1 MHLPSLSGSAAHPAH
16 DPRGPFDGPVS
27 LSDVAERIGRVPIDG
42 SVREMRD
49 AYAWLMRGDALGTP
63 IPVGH
68 PARLGGIGGWVVPG
82 PDGATDAPRV
92 VWLHGGGYV
101 FGSPETHWR
110 PAAAFAAA
118 VGEPVFVPRYRFAP
132 EHLWPAPMVDALSVA
147 RAVLERGRGLALVGD
162 SAGGHL
168 TLVTALALARGGTP
182 ATAAAVFSPNADR
195 TGLSDTREANS
206 ETDAMN
212 NDEDDRRC
220 ASISTGPVD
229 LPDDDVT
236 LSPLVDDLSLL
247 PPLHVEV
254 GGTEVLLG
262 EGRLLHERGRAAGAE
277 VTLHVEPD
285 AFHMWQ
291 LWTPWL
297 SEADASLQRAAD
309 AVRARLPS
317 PARNPSSGAPNK
329 TGPPLQLP

>member
-1 MHLPSLSGSAAHPAH
+1 MDLASLTASAAHPAH
-16 DPRGPFDGPVS
+16 DPRGPFDGPVT
-27 LSDVAERIGRVPIDG
+27 LDDVAERIGRVPIDG
-42 SVREMRD
+42 SVQEMRD
-49 AYAWLMRGDALGTP
+49 AYAWLMRDDARGTP

-68 PARLGGIGGWVVPG
+68 PARVGGIGGWVVPG
-82 PDGATDAPRV
+82 PDGGTDDPRV

-110 PAAAFAAA
+110 PAAAFAAL
-118 VGEPVFVPRYRFAP
+118 VGEPVFMPRYRFAP
-132 EHLWPAPMVDALSVA
+132 EWLWPAPLTDALSVA
-147 RAVLERGRGLALVGD
+147 RAVLDKGRGLALAGD

-168 TLVTALALARGGTP
+168 TLTTVLALAREGRP
-182 ATAAAVFSPNADR
+182 ATVAAVFSPNADR

-206 ETDAMN
+206 STDAMN

-220 ASISTGPVD
+220 ASISTGAVD

-236 LSPLVDDLSLL
+236 ISPLVDDLSLL
-247 PPLHVEV
+247 PRLHVEV

-262 EGRLLHERGRAAGAE
+262 EAQILAERGQAAGAD
-277 VTLHVEPD
+277 VTLHVEPK

-297 SEADASLQRAAD
+297 PEADASLQRAAEVI
-309 AVRARLPS
+309 AEHLP
-317 PARNPSSGAPNK
+317 
-329 TGPPLQLP
+329 

>member
-1 MHLPSLSGSAAHPAH
+1 METFDNPVK
-16 DPRGPFDGPVS
+16 DPDGPFDGPVT
-27 LSDVAERIGRVPIDG
+27 LADVAERIGEIPLDG
-42 SVREMRD
+42 QPDELRR
-49 AYAWLMRGDALGTP
+49 AYARLMRGDAAGSP
-63 IPVGH
+63 AGMGEEAEVGGVSGLLFR
-68 PARLGGIGGWVVPG
+68 PEGGAGE
-82 PDGATDAPRV
+82 DPRV

-118 VGEPVFVPRYRFAP
+118 VGEAVFMPRYPLAP
-132 EHLWPAPMVDALSVA
+132 ERLWPAPLEESALPVT
-147 RAVLERGRGLALVGD
+147 RAVLDGRRGLAVVGD

-168 TLVTALALARGGTP
+168 TLTTVLALAREGRP
-182 ATAAAVFSPNADR
+182 ASTAAVFSPNADR

-206 ETDAMN
+206 PRDAMN

-229 LPDDDVT
+229 LPDDDPT
-236 LSPLVDDLSLL
+236 ISPLVDDLGLL
-247 PPLHVEV
+247 PPLWVEV

-262 EGRLLHERGRAAGAE
+262 EARLLAEYGQAAGAD
-277 VTLHVEPD
+277 VRLHVEPD

-297 SEADASLQRAAD
+297 PEADASLARAA
-309 AVRARLPS
+309 AFVREHLG
-317 PARNPSSGAPNK
+317 GAA
-329 TGPPLQLP
+329 

>member
-1 MHLPSLSGSAAHPAH
+1 METFSNPVRDPA
-16 DPRGPFDGPVS
+16 GPFDGPVS
-27 LSDVAERIGRVPIDG
+27 LDDVAERIGAHPLDG
-42 SVREMRD
+42 DPDELRQKYER
-49 AYAWLMRGDALGTP
+49 LLRGNAAGSP
-63 IPVGH
+63 AGAGEEAEVGGVSGLLFR
-68 PARLGGIGGWVVPG
+68 PEGAGG
-82 PDGATDAPRV
+82 AAPRV

-110 PAAAFAAA
+110 AGAAFAAA
-118 VGEPVFVPRYRFAP
+118 VGEAVFMPRYPLAP
-132 EHLWPAPMVDALSVA
+132 ETLWPAPLEQSALPVA
-147 RAVLERGRGLALVGD
+147 RAVLDGGRGLAVVGD

-168 TLVTALALARGGTP
+168 TLTTVLALAREGRP
-182 ATAAAVFSPNADR
+182 ATVAAVFSPNADR

-206 ETDAMN
+206 PRDAMN

-229 LPDDDVT
+229 LPDDDPT
-236 LSPLVDDLSLL
+236 ISPLVDDLSRL

-262 EGRLLHERGRAAGAE
+262 EARLLAEYGRDAGAE
-277 VTLHVEPD
+277 VSLWVEPE

-297 SEADASLQRAAD
+297 PEADASLARAA
-309 AVRARLPS
+309 AFVRAHL
-317 PARNPSSGAPNK
+317 G
-329 TGPPLQLP
+329 G

>member
-1 MHLPSLSGSAAHPAH
+1 MESFDNPVR
-16 DPRGPFDGPVS
+16 DPDGPFDGPVT
-27 LSDVAERIGRVPIDG
+27 LDGVAERISSIPLDG
-42 SVREMRD
+42 QPDDLRG
-49 AYAWLMRGDALGTP
+49 AYARLMRGDAAGRP
-63 IPVGH
+63 APMGGAFEVGGVDGLLF
-68 PARLGGIGGWVVPG
+68 R
-82 PDGATDAPRV
+82 PDGSGPGGGEAPRV

-118 VGEPVFVPRYRFAP
+118 VGEPVFVPRYPLAP
-132 EHLWPAPMVDALSVA
+132 ETLWPAPLVDRALPVA
-147 RAVLERGRGLALVGD
+147 RAVLEGGRGLAVVGD

-168 TLVTALALARGGTP
+168 ALTTVLALAREGRP
-182 ATAAAVFSPNADR
+182 ATVAAVFSPNADR

-206 ETDAMN
+206 PRDAMN

-236 LSPLVDDLSLL
+236 ISPLVDDLSLL
-247 PPLHVEV
+247 PPLWVEV

-262 EGRLLHERGRAAGAE
+262 EARLLAERGRAAGAD
-277 VTLHVEPD
+277 VRLHVEPD

-297 SEADASLQRAAD
+297 PEADASLARAA
-309 AVRARLPS
+309 AFVRDRLD
-317 PARNPSSGAPNK
+317 G
-329 TGPPLQLP
+329 

>member
-1 MHLPSLSGSAAHPAH
+1 MPTPLSAHAAY
-16 DPRGPFDGPVS
+16 DPDGPFSETVS
-27 LSDVAERIGRVPIDG
+27 FDDVAERIGRVPIDG
-42 SVREMRD
+42 SPAEMRD
-49 AYAWLMRGDALGTP
+49 AYAWLMRGQATGTP

-68 PARLGGIGGWVVPG
+68 PARVGGVGGWMLPG
-82 PDGATDAPRV
+82 PDGRTGDARV

-110 PAAAFAAA
+110 PAAAFATL
-118 VGEPVFVPRYRFAP
+118 VGEPVFMPRYRLAP
-132 EHLWPAPMVDALSVA
+132 EALWPAQLDDALAVA
-147 RAVLERGRGLALVGD
+147 RAVFERGRGLFVVGD
-162 SAGGHL
+162 SSGGHL
-168 TLVTALALARGGTP
+168 TLATVMALAREGRA

-206 ETDAMN
+206 STDAMN

-236 LSPLVDDLSLL
+236 ISPLVDDLSLL

-262 EGRLLHERGRAAGAE
+262 EARLLAERGREAGAD
-277 VTLHVEPD
+277 VTLYVEPD

-297 SEADASLQRAAD
+297 PAADASLQRAAD
-309 AVRARLPS
+309 AL
-317 PARNPSSGAPNK
+317 APY
-329 TGPPLQLP
+329 L

>member
-1 MHLPSLSGSAAHPAH
+1 MDLSDPAQHPAR
-16 DPRGPFDGPVS
+16 DPHGPFDEPVD
-27 LSDVAERIGRVPIDG
+27 LDRVAERIGHVPIDG
-42 SVREMRD
+42 SVQEMRD
-49 AYAWLMRGDALGTP
+49 AYAWLMRGDAMGTP

-68 PARLGGIGGWVVPG
+68 PHRMGNVGGWVVPG
-82 PDGATDAPRV
+82 PDGSTDDPRV

-110 PAAAFAAA
+110 PAATFAAL
-118 VGEPVFVPRYRFAP
+118 VGEPVFMPRYRFAP
-132 EHLWPAPMVDALSVA
+132 EHLWPAPMTDALAVA
-147 RAVLERGRGLALVGD
+147 HDVLDRGQGLALVGD

-168 TLVTALALARGGTP
+168 TLVTALALAREGRP
-182 ATAAAVFSPNADR
+182 ATVGAVFSPNADR
-195 TGLSDTREANS
+195 TGLSDTREPNS

-212 NDEDDRRC
+212 NDEDDMRC

-236 LSPLVDDLSLL
+236 ISPLVDDLSLL

-262 EGRLLHERGRAAGAE
+262 EARILAERGQAAGVD

-291 LWTPWL
+291 LWSPWL
-297 SEADASLQRAAD
+297 PEADASLRRAA
-309 AVRARLPS
+309 AFVAGHL
-317 PARNPSSGAPNK
+317 GAWPR
-329 TGPPLQLP
+329 PPR

>member
-1 MHLPSLSGSAAHPAH
+1 MDTFDNPVR
-16 DPRGPFDGPVS
+16 DPDGPFDGPVS
-27 LSDVAERIGRVPIDG
+27 LDGVAERIGEIPLDG
-42 SVREMRD
+42 QPPELRELYERLLRAD
-49 AYAWLMRGDALGTP
+49 AAGSPAGMGDEVE
-63 IPVGH
+63 VGGVSGLLF
-68 PARLGGIGGWVVPG
+68 AGGAGDGGG
-82 PDGATDAPRV
+82 GAVPRV

-110 PAAAFAAA
+110 AGAAFAAA
-118 VGEPVFVPRYRFAP
+118 VGEPVFMPRYPLAP
-132 EHLWPAPMVDALSVA
+132 ETLWPAPLEETALPVA
-147 RAVLERGRGLALVGD
+147 RAVLDGGRGLAVVGD

-168 TLVTALALARGGTP
+168 TLTTVLALARDGRP
-182 ATAAAVFSPNADR
+182 ATVAAVFSPNADR

-206 ETDAMN
+206 PRDAMN

-236 LSPLVDDLSLL
+236 ISPLVDDLGLL

-262 EGRLLHERGRAAGAE
+262 EARLLAERGRAAGAE
-277 VTLHVEPD
+277 VSLHVEPD

-297 SEADASLQRAAD
+297 PEADASLARAA
-309 AVRARLPS
+309 AFVREHLD
-317 PARNPSSGAPNK
+317 G
-329 TGPPLQLP
+329 

>member
-1 MHLPSLSGSAAHPAH
+1 MDLHDHPAR
-16 DPRGPFDGPVS
+16 DPDGPFDAPVTFD
-27 LSDVAERIGRVPIDG
+27 DVAERIGSVPIDG
-42 SVREMRD
+42 TPDEMRR
-49 AYAWLMRGDALGTP
+49 AYAWLIRGDALGRP
-63 IPVGH
+63 IPVGR
-68 PARLGGIGGWVVPG
+68 PARIGQVQGWAVPPG
-82 PDGATDAPRV
+82 RDAETASDVEIRV

-110 PAAAFAAA
+110 AAATFAARL
-118 VGEPVFVPRYRFAP
+118 GETVFMPRYPLAP
-132 EHLWPAPMVDALSVA
+132 EALWPAPLRDALDVA
-147 RAVLERGRGLALVGD
+147 RAVQDRGLALAVVGD

-168 TLVTALALARGGTP
+168 TLGTVLQLAREGRP
-182 ATAAAVFSPNADR
+182 ATVAAVFSPNADR
-195 TGLSDTREANS
+195 TGLSDTREPNS

-236 LSPLVDDLSLL
+236 ISPLVDDLSLL
-247 PPLHVEV
+247 PPLWVEV

-262 EGRLLHERGRAAGAE
+262 EAQILAEKGKEAGAQVE
-277 VTLHVEPD
+277 LHVEPD

-297 SEADASLQRAAD
+297 AEADASLQRAAGFVAD
-309 AVRARLPS
+309 HLR
-317 PARNPSSGAPNK
+317 
-329 TGPPLQLP
+329 